1 MHEAKRDISK
11 KVKRYPSLIF
21 KPPVSGI
28 GDGGQRVENAAQ
40 KYLASRA
47 HASGFSPA
55 CGANY
60 LAPGSFNFSC
70 GANYPLPAPAPG
82 TKGGLFCVCVESRN
96 LT

>member
-1 MHEAKRDISK
+1 MRVRTHARSHITCAMCTIFWWAVAMHEAKRDISK

-47 HASGFSPA
+47 HVLVGF
-55 CGANY
+55 
-60 LAPGSFNFSC
+60 L
-70 GANYPLPAPAPG
+70 LPAER
-82 TKGGLFCVCVESRN
+82 T
-96 LT
+96 T